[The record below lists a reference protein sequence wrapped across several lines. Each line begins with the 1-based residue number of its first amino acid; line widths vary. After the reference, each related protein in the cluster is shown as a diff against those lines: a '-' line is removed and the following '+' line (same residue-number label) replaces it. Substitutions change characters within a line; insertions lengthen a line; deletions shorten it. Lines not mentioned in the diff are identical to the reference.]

1 MREALFV
8 ASDLARRSEDRA
20 AEIVV
25 FTDGAFVDPGDL
37 STLGVATRFE
47 TIGTGYGRTGRSPA

>member
-8 ASDLARRSEDRA
+8 ASDLARRPQDRA

-25 FTDGAFVDPGDL
+25 FSDGSFVDPGDL
-37 STLGVATRFE
+37 SALGVATRFE
-47 TIGTGYGRTGRSPA
+47 IVGRERRTAP